1 MSDILSLLS
10 GGLIGGF
17 IGAFLGGFAKFFWEH
32 WLPGRLTWQRE
43 QKVQREKF
51 LSQFRDPAIRAISDL
66 QGRVFAILLNPKQ
79 AGNYTYVKGIGEGD
93 YYILS
98 TAFLIA
104 QFFAWVEILRR
115 KVAMLDYSE
124 LITKMESAT
133 RGFSHGI
140 PGFQIF
146 RMEQR
151 EIGERMLSGSSDSD
165 QFCLGYSQFVDLA
178 NSEDAPRCLKLLKSR
193 VQYLMENSISEMIRL
208 VRIQHATID
217 LIEFIDP
224 DVRWVPKDR
233 RDRFDIK
240 RQLDKMRDGDEIS
253 DADYKKLIKNATLSG
268 VLIDKQPTAGL
279 GTT

>member
-66 QGRVFAILLNPKQ
+66 QGRVFAILLNPKE
-79 AGNYTYVKGIGEGD
+79 AGHYTYVKGIGEGD

-98 TAFLIA
+98 TAFLVA
-104 QFFAWVEILRR
+104 QFFAWAEILRR

-133 RGFSHGI
+133 RGFSHGY

-151 EIGERMLSGSSDSD
+151 EIGERMLSGPSDPD
-165 QFCLGYSQFVDLA
+165 QFCLGYSQFVDLLESK
-178 NSEDAPRCLKLLKSR
+178 NVPPCLSRLRSR
-193 VQYLMENSISEMIRL
+193 VQYLMENPIREIVRL
-208 VRIQHATID
+208 VSIQHATID

-224 DVRWVPKDR
+224 EVRWVPKDR

-240 RQLDKMRDGDEIS
+240 RQLDKMRDRSEITDEDFDVFIE
-253 DADYKKLIKNATLSG
+253 DAKLSG
-268 VLIDKQPTAGL
+268 VLTE
-279 GTT
+279 